1 MAPTPE
7 LVAARRLA
15 RHLLEEPA
23 APDAAAAASAS
34 VGTHAQIASSAEVS
48 IGIRMATGRASDVR
62 EALWPLRTLTKTYGP
77 RGTVHY
83 LPTDELGMWLPA
95 LDAVPVT
102 VGGADDVRLDGDQTT
117 AVVEAVRDALA
128 QPGSEEGLT
137 LDELDQE
144 VVARTGSWAGELV
157 MPAFQTWWPRWRQV
171 ISRAAARGA
180 LAFGPGRGRTITYV
194 RPPDFVG
201 VEQPEVQLLQRY
213 LHAYGPAAPRD
224 FARWL
229 SAPVAWAD
237 SVFERAALDRV
248 DDAYVNSGDTAFPDV
263 GSRAVLLLPY
273 FDALVVGSH
282 PRAALFPGRAYERA
296 LSRGQAG
303 NYPVLVIDG
312 TVQGVWHQR
321 KSGKRVTVTV
331 EAFARLTAARR
342 SEIEQRAER
351 IADIQ
356 GLSAAVAFGEVTVGP
371 HA

>member
-1 MAPTPE
+1 MARGPE

-15 RHLLEEPA
+15 RHLLEEPH

-48 IGIRMATGRASDVR
+48 IGIRMAAGGAADVR
-62 EALWPLRTLTKTYGP
+62 EALWPHRTLTKTYGP

-83 LPTDELGMWLPA
+83 LATDELGMWLPA

-102 VGGADDVRLDGDQTT
+102 GGGPDDVRLDGDQTT

-128 QPGSEEGLT
+128 QPGIEDGLT
-137 LDELDQE
+137 LDELDKE

-194 RPPDFVG
+194 RAPDYVR
-201 VEQPEVQLLQRY
+201 VEEPEVQLLQRY

-229 SAPVAWAD
+229 SAPIAWAD
-237 SVFERAALDRV
+237 SVFERASVERIADV
-248 DDAYVNSGDTAFPDV
+248 FVNAGDTGFPDAA
-263 GSRAVLLLPY
+263 SSAVLLLPY
-273 FDALVVGSH
+273 FDAFVVGSH
-282 PRAALFPGRAYERA
+282 PRSELFPRRAYERA
-296 LSRGQAG
+296 LARGQAG
-303 NYPVLVIDG
+303 NYPVLVVDG
-312 TVQGVWHQR
+312 TVQGVWHQK
-321 KSGKRVTVTV
+321 KSGKRIAITV
-331 EAFARLTAARR
+331 EAFSRLSAGQRR
-342 SEIEQRAER
+342 EVEHRAER
-351 IADIQ
+351 IGAIQ
-356 GLSAAVAFGEVTVGP
+356 GASVSVSFGEVSVGP